1 MATQQYDQ
9 MLSGLE
15 AQWQAQKNR
24 AEAEAQ
30 AERVKLQIALQQAQE
45 QAAAAEAQAEQVQ
58 TDTGAD
64 AWRTMLIDRNPFGAK
79 AERSYGGG
87 LSEYWQGAAYDA
99 YRSALRNAIAQRE
112 AARQQNQSRV
122 SDAKAAYTLGL
133 MEVERERQAALSELE
148 AEYNLERQNL
158 LLQKAA
164 AEQAERERAAAAARR
179 KKNSGKGS
187 KTYTQA
193 ANTQAGSGVAGAINE
208 IKNTEKNSQS
218 TIDSLLRG

>member
-1 MATQQYDQ
+1 MAAQQYDQ
-9 MLSGLE
+9 MLSSLE

-30 AERVKLQIALQQAQE
+30 AERIKLQVALQQAKDK
-45 QAAAAEAQAEQVQ
+45 AAAAEAQAEQAQ

-79 AERSYGGG
+79 AERGYGGG
-87 LSEYWQGAAYDA
+87 LSEYWQGAAYDT

-112 AARQQNQSRV
+112 AARQQNQSQV
-122 SDAKAAYTLGL
+122 SQAETAYTLGL

-148 AEYNLERQNL
+148 ADYNLERQNL
-158 LLQKAA
+158 LLQKA
-164 AEQAERERAAAAARR
+164 ERERAALAARR
-179 KKNSGKGS
+179 KKRGGKGG
-187 KTYTQA
+187 KTYSQA
-193 ANTQAGSGVAGAINE
+193 PGTQAGSGVAGAVNT